1 MNEFDTIVKK
11 VMAQNPDYSLL
22 QPVVEKEI
30 LHHDILRIMNEAGY
44 LKNLTFIGGTGLRMC
59 YGSERLSEDL
69 DFTSSFDFSK
79 SDLAGLGTALE
90 KSLNRKYN
98 LKVTVTET
106 HKEHTHTDTWKIK
119 MITRPERPDMPAQR
133 INIDICHLPA
143 HDRKIRMLNNYYSI
157 ALGTEDLLLYAESL
171 EEILCDKLIAVAF
184 RLNRVKNR
192 DLWDIFWMTR
202 KNIKQNRTLLL
213 QKLADRNISPA
224 VFAKHYS
231 KRLEELKKS
240 QKQFIEEM
248 RRFLFPNAFTESF
261 MSPRWW
267 EYLLDILNQLSL

>member
-1 MNEFDTIVKK
+1 MNEFDIIVNEVIKH
-11 VMAQNPDYSLL
+11 NPDYSLL

-30 LHHDILRIMNEAGY
+30 LHHDILRIMNESGY
-44 LKNLTFIGGTGLRMC
+44 LKNLTFIGGTCLRMC

-79 SDLAGLGTALE
+79 ADMTGLGTALE
-90 KSLNRKYN
+90 KSLNKKYN
-98 LKVTVTET
+98 LKVTVTEP
-106 HKEHTHTDTWKIK
+106 HREHTDTDTWKIK
-119 MITRPERPDMPAQR
+119 MITRPERPDLPAQR

-184 RLNRVKNR
+184 RLNRIKNR

-202 KNIKQNRTLLL
+202 KNIKKNRNLLL
-213 QKLADRNISPA
+213 QKLADRNISPET
-224 VFAKHYS
+224 FTKKYLNRI
-231 KRLEELKKS
+231 KELKDG
-240 QKQFIEEM
+240 QKQFVEEM
-248 RRFLFPNAFTESF
+248 RRFLFPNSFTESL
-261 MSPRWW
+261 MSPMWW
-267 EYLLDILNQLSL
+267 EYLLDLLNNI